1 MSILLDAGAS
11 PSASHDICGRDSLRF
26 LSTWAGPIEE
36 ACSPTTFS
44 CVGETRDDEGAVNAA
59 DDEIEAAMAKVVAI
73 HLLELFIL
81 PLCCFFF
88 VKKWREV
95 DDALDSASR
104 GETPFAK
111 LASFLGGKG
120 GSLKRLDTLGYET
133 TFVLEGY
140 VCRGGNVRL
149 MKRFDT
155 EWAVFAEND
164 KGDNYIQVGTAPTR
178 PSYQDVDQM
187 LQDNNISFK
196 YARDIGLAPK
206 LE

>member
-1 MSILLDAGAS
+1 M
-11 PSASHDICGRDSLRF
+11 
-26 LSTWAGPIEE
+26 
-36 ACSPTTFS
+36 
-44 CVGETRDDEGAVNAA
+44 
-59 DDEIEAAMAKVVAI
+59 
-73 HLLELFIL
+73 
-81 PLCCFFF
+81 
-88 VKKWREV
+88 
-95 DDALDSASR
+95 
-104 GETPFAK
+104 
-111 LASFLGGKG
+111 
-120 GSLKRLDTLGYET
+120 KRLDTLGYET